1 MKRLYLL
8 AAAVSVTGGMAFS
21 APQEDAPEKEAAVL
35 DVQTPPSGKQDQ
47 PAIPERLLDDSHM
60 NEELGINEFTAPSI
74 RKIFE
79 DLEGLPEIPEKVALR
94 ARPERP
100 PMDRCSLALQLG
112 GMMADGFVI
121 VQCGKMNEVKPIA
134 LDLSSYAKA
143 IGAGERVNRHA
154 ASLLKNAEDG
164 DLSSFKNNLALIQSD
179 VEQEL
184 ASLRDSDMAN
194 LIGLVVMAL
203 ILAFSRYGDL
213 KLGQEDDEPE
223 FSIGAWF
230 AMLFAAGMGIGLV
243 FWGVAEPISHYGTP
257 PPGIAPNTPE
267 AANAA
272 MRYSFFHWGLHP
284 WAVYSIV
291 ALAIAFFQFR
301 RGGSALVSTAV
312 MALPWAPLQRIG
324 PVVNILAVIA
334 TAFGVAASLGMGA
347 LQINSGLAAT
357 MGVPVNE
364 AWQVGIIV
372 VTTVLFLTSAVS
384 GVARGIKW
392 LSTINLVMAALLAL
406 AVFALG
412 PTVIIIDSFT
422 NTLGSYLSEF
432 VRMSLRMTPFRDS
445 GWVSGWTVFY
455 WAWWVS
461 WSPFV
466 GLFIARVSRGRTIRE
481 FILGTVLAPTLAAF
495 VWFSVFGGTAL
506 HLEIMQGVPLSEA
519 VKADVST
526 ALFAMFNAL
535 PWGAVMS
542 FVATVLVLVFFVTS
556 GDSATLVLG
565 MMSTGGNENP
575 SARVKITWG
584 VLVSGIAISLLLAG
598 GVKAV
603 QTATIVFALPFT
615 AVILLMAL
623 ALWRGVRADWEAD
636 DRRDR
641 VLRRRMRE
649 MVGPSPGAGHP
660 AAPDTS
666 APRPNAPR

>member
-1 MKRLYLL
+1 
-8 AAAVSVTGGMAFS
+8 
-21 APQEDAPEKEAAVL
+21 
-35 DVQTPPSGKQDQ
+35 
-47 PAIPERLLDDSHM
+47 
-60 NEELGINEFTAPSI
+60 
-74 RKIFE
+74 
-79 DLEGLPEIPEKVALR
+79 
-94 ARPERP
+94 
-100 PMDRCSLALQLG
+100 
-112 GMMADGFVI
+112 
-121 VQCGKMNEVKPIA
+121 
-134 LDLSSYAKA
+134 
-143 IGAGERVNRHA
+143 
-154 ASLLKNAEDG
+154 
-164 DLSSFKNNLALIQSD
+164 
-179 VEQEL
+179 
-184 ASLRDSDMAN
+184 
-194 LIGLVVMAL
+194 
-203 ILAFSRYGDL
+203 
-213 KLGQEDDEPE
+213 
-223 FSIGAWF
+223 
-230 AMLFAAGMGIGLV
+230 
-243 FWGVAEPISHYGTP
+243 
-257 PPGIAPNTPE
+257 
-267 AANAA
+267 
-272 MRYSFFHWGLHP
+272 
-284 WAVYSIV
+284 
-291 ALAIAFFQFR
+291 
-301 RGGSALVSTAV
+301 
-312 MALPWAPLQRIG
+312 
-324 PVVNILAVIA
+324 
-334 TAFGVAASLGMGA
+334 
-347 LQINSGLAAT
+347 
-357 MGVPVNE
+357 
-364 AWQVGIIV
+364 
-372 VTTVLFLTSAVS
+372 
-384 GVARGIKW
+384 
-392 LSTINLVMAALLAL
+392 
-406 AVFALG
+406 
-412 PTVIIIDSFT
+412 
-422 NTLGSYLSEF
+422 
-432 VRMSLRMTPFRDS
+432 MTPFRDS

-623 ALWRGVRADWEAD
+623 ALWRGVKADWEAD

-641 VLRRRMRE
+641 ALRRRMRE
-649 MVGPSPGAGHP
+649 MVGPAPSAGHP

>member
-1 MKRLYLL
+1 MELFISAGLIVAIVL
-8 AAAVSVTGGMAFS
+8 WGVIAPDALGAVF
-21 APQEDAPEKEAAVL
+21 D
-35 DVQTPPSGKQDQ
+35 
-47 PAIPERLLDDSHM
+47 
-60 NEELGINEFTAPSI
+60 TA
-74 RKIFE
+74 
-79 DLEGLPEIPEKVALR
+79 
-94 ARPERP
+94 
-100 PMDRCSLALQLG
+100 
-112 GMMADGFVI
+112 
-121 VQCGKMNEVKPIA
+121 
-134 LDLSSYAKA
+134 
-143 IGAGERVNRHA
+143 
-154 ASLLKNAEDG
+154 
-164 DLSSFKNNLALIQSD
+164 
-179 VEQEL
+179 L
-184 ASLRDSDMAN
+184 ASITRNFGWFYLWVV
-194 LIGLVVMAL
+194 LGLVVLAMV
-203 ILAFSRYGDL
+203 LAFSRYGDL

-257 PPGIAPNTPE
+257 PPGIAPHTPE

-272 MRYSFFHWGLHP
+272 MRYAFFHWGLHP

-312 MALPWAPLQRIG
+312 TALPWLPLRRLA

-347 LQINSGLAAT
+347 LQINSGLNAT
-357 MGVPVNE
+357 LGMPVGE

-372 VTTVLFLTSAVS
+372 VTTLLFLASAIS
-384 GVARGIKW
+384 GVGRGIKW
-392 LSTINLVMAALLAL
+392 LSAFNLGMAALLAL
-406 AVFALG
+406 GVFLWG
-412 PTVIIIDSFT
+412 PTVVIIDTFT
-422 NTLGSYLSEF
+422 NTLGSYLSDF

-445 GWVSGWTVFY
+445 SWVSGWTVFY

-495 VWFSVFGGTAL
+495 IWFTVFGGTAL
-506 HLEIMQGVPLSEA
+506 HLEIMQHIPLEAA

-526 ALFAMFNAL
+526 ALFAMFQSL
-535 PWGAVMS
+535 PWGGVMS
-542 FVATVLVLVFFVTS
+542 LVATVLVLVFFVTS

-565 MMSTGGNENP
+565 MMSTGGDENP
-575 SARVKITWG
+575 SARVKVIWG

-615 AVILLMAL
+615 VVILLMAL
-623 ALWRGVRADWEAD
+623 ALWRGVKADWEAD

-641 VLRRRMRE
+641 ALRKRMRA
-649 MVGPSPGAGHP
+649 MVEPPSQ
-660 AAPDTS
+660 
-666 APRPNAPR
+666 